1 MRHGVHVLTAPICGC
16 PDPLI
21 FSGTNAST
29 AARKPLVPSAS
40 ATTIISPQLA
50 RRPTR
55 PCEPL
60 FEVVPLLPGFLFRS
74 RLMIV
79 IIPMLPAHVGLMA
92 RIKALSFRPIR
103 VASRRRV
110 DSPMCCVGSLRATL
124 VFPSGNGAAILVV
137 VVIFHLV
144 VPMNYSLSGIPDLSV
159 RVPVP
164 RRCDL
169 R

>member
-1 MRHGVHVLTAPICGC
+1 
-16 PDPLI
+16 
-21 FSGTNAST
+21 
-29 AARKPLVPSAS
+29 
-40 ATTIISPQLA
+40 
-50 RRPTR
+50 
-55 PCEPL
+55 
-60 FEVVPLLPGFLFRS
+60 
-74 RLMIV
+74 MIV

-92 RIKALSFRPIR
+92 RIKALLFRPIR

-110 DSPMCCVGSLRATL
+110 DSPICCVGSVRATL

-144 VPMNYSLSGIPDLSV
+144 VPMNYPYPGIPVLSV